1 MGFEGSTTTTAV
13 LGMDGF
19 VLVGAEEIDAELVM
33 TVETTVTKVGCPACG
48 TRAQSK
54 GRREVAVRD
63 TPSGGRAVRLVW
75 RKRLWRCPDSDCDT
89 KTWSESTTAIA
100 PRASLSHRAK
110 ADICTQVGR
119 HARSVAAVARD
130 YGVGWDTAMGA
141 VEELGRPLVD
151 DPDRIHPVQTLG
163 ADETSFRA
171 GKASSHRTSYVT
183 GLVDTQEAFLLDVIE
198 GRDAAD
204 LDKWL
209 GVQDQQWLEGVT
221 SVAIDLHEG
230 FRHGLVGHLDHA
242 TLVADPFHVVAAAN
256 RRVDQV
262 RRRVQNEILGHRGRR
277 DDPLY
282 RIRRILLCA
291 HERLSDSGRKRMDV
305 GLGGGDPR
313 DEVLGAWLAK
323 EAVRSIYLTD
333 DPTEAAI
340 LVDVAIAECAD
351 SEVPEVVSLG
361 KTLAR
366 WRPEILAH
374 HTTGA
379 SNGPTEGLNLLVKK
393 IKRTGHGFRSFKNY
407 RLRLLLHCGVSWQAP
422 PTARMRGRYPRL
434 AA

>member
-1 MGFEGSTTTTAV
+1 M
-13 LGMDGF
+13 
-19 VLVGAEEIDAELVM
+19 
-33 TVETTVTKVGCPACG
+33 
-48 TRAQSK
+48 
-54 GRREVAVRD
+54 
-63 TPSGGRAVRLVW
+63 
-75 RKRLWRCPDSDCDT
+75 
-89 KTWSESTTAIA
+89 
-100 PRASLSHRAK
+100 
-110 ADICTQVGR
+110 DICTQVGR

-305 GLGGGDPR
+305 SLGGGNPK
-313 DEVLGAWLAK
+313 DEVLGAWLRRASTICCGIIDNSVIFNRVFSQSPMCGRDR
-323 EAVRSIYLTD
+323 AVRIQCRIDVCLAVKSSCRGRKKRVISSVSRT
-333 DPTEAAI
+333 
-340 LVDVAIAECAD
+340 VAI
-351 SEVPEVVSLG
+351 P
-361 KTLAR
+361 R
-366 WRPEILAH
+366 
-374 HTTGA
+374 
-379 SNGPTEGLNLLVKK
+379 
-393 IKRTGHGFRSFKNY
+393 RS
-407 RLRLLLHCGVSWQAP
+407 
-422 PTARMRGRYPRL
+422 
-434 AA
+434 